1 MCDNLASLR
10 DGRHTAG
17 VPIPSA
23 LAAEGKQ
30 IEDAVQQSIE
40 ESQKKGL
47 AGAETTPFLLKR
59 IQELTE
65 GKSLAA
71 NIALIK
77 NNAAVGA
84 QIAVALSQQIKT

>member
-1 MCDNLASLR
+1 MSSKKPW
-10 DGRHTAG
+10 HSTG
-17 VPIPSA
+17 VPIPA
-23 LAAEGKQ
+23 ELAAEGHQ
-30 IEDAVQQSIE
+30 IENAVQQSIK
-40 ESQKKGL
+40 ESQEKGL
-47 AGAETTPFLLKR
+47 QGAETTPFLLKR

-84 QIAVALSQQIKT
+84 QISAALCQQGKS